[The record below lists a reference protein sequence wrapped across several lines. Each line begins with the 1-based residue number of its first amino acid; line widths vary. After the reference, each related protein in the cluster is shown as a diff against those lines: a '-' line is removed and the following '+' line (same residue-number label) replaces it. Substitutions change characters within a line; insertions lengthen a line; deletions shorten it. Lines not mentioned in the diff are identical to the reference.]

1 MGDGPAGASG
11 TLRRVRTDLMTGV
24 TYMIP
29 FVTVAGVFQA
39 AGYTLGNSTTIGG
52 NLGTLPWYLVT
63 IGTVALSAMVPILG
77 AFVAYGVA
85 DRPGL
90 APGFVLASLVQDAR
104 LLQATATLFGVNTGD
119 AQAGYLGALIVG
131 LLAGVTVN
139 WAKELDVPNAIEP
152 LLPVLVL
159 PVTVTALLAP
169 VVLILGVPLAL
180 TTNYVE
186 FLLREASLPVM
197 VAFGGV
203 LGAMMAADMGGPLN
217 KVAYVFAV
225 GLLPE
230 LLFRPMAAVMVA
242 GMIPPLGLAASHA
255 LAPKRYPDADRDQ
268 AKTAVVGGFSF
279 VTEGALA
286 YTTTGSSR
294 TTLSCVLGS
303 VVGGAASM
311 GFGVTMPAP
320 HGGLLVVPLSNHP
333 GAFLG
338 CIALGASVTAVVA
351 TLRRPRV
358 DTDGTAQGE

>member
-1 MGDGPAGASG
+1 MEDGLADERGALG
-11 TLRRVRTDLMTGV
+11 RVRADLMTGV

-39 AGYTLGNSTTIGG
+39 AGYTLGASTTIGG

-63 IGTVALSAMVPILG
+63 VGSIALSAMVPVLG
-77 AFVAYGVA
+77 GFVAYGVA

-90 APGFVLASLVQDAR
+90 APGFVLAALVQDAR
-104 LLQATATLFGVNTGD
+104 LVQTTAVLFGVNTGD

-131 LLAGVTVN
+131 LLAGVAVN
-139 WAKELDVPNAIEP
+139 FAKRIDVPATVEP

-159 PVTVTALLAP
+159 PVTVTAVLAP
-169 VVLILGVPLAL
+169 VVLVLGVPLAL

-197 VAFGGV
+197 VAFGGL

-242 GMIPPLGLAASHA
+242 GMTPPLGLAASHA
-255 LAPKRYPDADRDQ
+255 LSPGRYPDADRDQ
-268 AKTAVVGGFSF
+268 AKTAVVGGLSF

-286 YTTTGSSR
+286 YTTGGTSR
-294 TTLSCVLGS
+294 TTLACVLGS

-311 GFGVTMPAP
+311 GLGVTMPAP
-320 HGGLLVVPLSNHP
+320 HGGVLVVPLSNEP
-333 GAFLG
+333 VGFLG
-338 CIALGASVTAVVA
+338 CVALGAAVTATVA

-358 DTDGTAQGE
+358 DTDGTAPGE